1 MNDTNTS
8 PRGHNTPGSAPFR
21 SAIVVFPIALLVLL
35 LAFSVYPSLNLYDDG
50 IIVVGAEE
58 ILRGKVPYR
67 DFWTMY
73 APGQF
78 YLTALLFRIFGTQF
92 FIACLVG
99 VVSKALIVA
108 FGYVAMK
115 RHIRAKWLPAAG
127 AALLV
132 LVLAHL
138 GNETFPVFPAT
149 AFALLALLCMEPGL
163 MQHRLPLLFAAGL
176 CTALTACFRHD
187 LGLYTAVAL
196 SLGAIPIMLM
206 QNGGAGCRAIFK
218 ALAAYWGGI
227 LAIGAPVAAFFLWKV
242 PLHDL
247 FENLVHIPMAI
258 YPGVRRLPWAGLA
271 RAQKMLQDMGATE
284 LPFFPFIVGLREFV
298 VYVPFLIAL
307 PGLCFAALKLW
318 RSRKNAE
325 PSDASL
331 PFLLLA
337 SLLCL
342 LMTLKGAVRP
352 APHQLAQS
360 IVLAVPIG
368 LMLLPHIQQAK
379 PAGKAIL
386 VCCLALACVPL
397 AGAGTVGYWRM
408 TDALRNL
415 GAPNN
420 IAERCT
426 HPALPRLRCA
436 MAYQP
441 DDKRNVM
448 IANFLLQRTQPGD
461 PIFVGTGRHD
471 KIYWNAVMLYFMADR
486 PPATKWYELH
496 PGVQTRAETQLEM
509 IEEMRRTPP
518 RVLVLDTAWDLAY
531 ENNLSSQPSHIPL
544 LDNWLGECYEEKTR
558 FETIHLLAPRTD
570 SGERCG
576 AVAAL
581 AAVPAAAAATSASM
595 PASAP
600 ASAEAP

>member
-1 MNDTNTS
+1 MSDTNIS
-8 PRGHNTPGSAPFR
+8 PQEHNTAGGAPFR
-21 SAIVVFPIALLVLL
+21 ASIKVFPIALLALL
-35 LAFSVYPSLNLYDDG
+35 LAFSVYPGLNLYDDG

-78 YLTALLFRIFGTQF
+78 YLTALLFRIFGAQF
-92 FIACLVG
+92 FVACLIG
-99 VVSKALIVA
+99 VVSKALIVTLSYA
-108 FGYVAMK
+108 AMK

-127 AALLV
+127 AALLA
-132 LVLAHL
+132 LVLARL

-163 MQHRLPLLFAAGL
+163 LQRRLPLLFSAGL

-187 LGLYTAVAL
+187 LGLYTVVAL
-196 SLGAIPIMLM
+196 SLGTILVLLT
-206 QNGGAGCRAIFK
+206 QCGGSRAIFRS
-218 ALAAYWGGI
+218 LAVYWGGI

-242 PLHDL
+242 PPQDL
-247 FENLVHIPMAI
+247 YENLVHIPMAI
-258 YPGVRRLPWAGLA
+258 YPGVRRLPWVGLA
-271 RAQKMLQDMGATE
+271 RVQKMLKDMGATE
-284 LPFFPFIVGLREFV
+284 LPFYPFVAGLRTFV

-307 PGLCFAALKLW
+307 PSLCVAARKLW
-318 RSRKNAE
+318 RSRKGAE
-325 PSDASL
+325 PADASL
-331 PFLLLA
+331 PFMLLA

-342 LMTLKGAVRP
+342 LMALKGAVRP
-352 APHQLAQS
+352 EPHHLAQS

-379 PAGKAIL
+379 PVGKVIL
-386 VCCLALACVPL
+386 ICCLALACVPL
-397 AGAGTVGYWRM
+397 AGAGSVGYMHM
-408 TDALRNL
+408 TDGLRNL

-441 DDKRNVM
+441 DDRRNVM
-448 IANFLLQRTQPGD
+448 IASFLQQRTQPGD

-486 PPATKWYELH
+486 PPATRWYELH

-531 ENNLSSQPSHIPL
+531 ENNLSSQPSHISL

-558 FETIHLLAPRTD
+558 FESIHLLAPRTEA
-570 SGERCG
+570 GERCG

-581 AAVPAAAAATSASM
+581 AAVPAAAAA
-595 PASAP
+595 P
-600 ASAEAP
+600 ASAETPADDVPEEAP

>member
-8 PRGHNTPGSAPFR
+8 LREHSTQGDAPFR
-21 SAIVVFPIALLVLL
+21 AVITVFPIALLVLL
-35 LAFSVYPSLNLYDDG
+35 LALSMYPGLNLYDDG

-78 YLTALLFRIFGTQF
+78 YLTALLFRIFGAQF

-108 FGYVAMK
+108 LGYAAMK

-127 AALLV
+127 AALLA

-163 MQHRLPLLFAAGL
+163 MQRRLPLLFAAGL
-176 CTALTACFRHD
+176 CTALAACFRHD

-196 SLGAIPIMLM
+196 SLGATFVLPL
-206 QNGGAGCRAIFK
+206 QGSGHAFFRS
-218 ALAAYWGGI
+218 LTVYWGGI
-227 LAIGAPVAAFFLWKV
+227 LAIGAPVTAFFFWKV
-242 PLHDL
+242 PPHDL
-247 FENLVHIPMAI
+247 YENLVHIPITI
-258 YPGVRRLPWAGLA
+258 YPDVRRLPWAGLA
-271 RAQKMLQDMGATE
+271 RVQKMLEDMGAAE
-284 LPFFPFIVGLREFV
+284 RPFFPFITGLREFV
-298 VYVPFLIAL
+298 VYVPFLITL
-307 PGLCFAALKLW
+307 PGLCIAARKLW
-318 RSRKNAE
+318 SSRKGAE
-325 PSDASL
+325 PADASL
-331 PFLLLA
+331 PFMLLA

-352 APHQLAQS
+352 TPRHLAQS

-386 VCCLALACVPL
+386 MCCLALACIPL
-397 AGAGTVGYWRM
+397 ASAGAVGYVRM

-420 IAERCT
+420 IAERCS

-441 DDKRNVM
+441 DDRRNVM
-448 IANFLLQRTQPGD
+448 IASFLQQRTQSGD

-486 PPATKWYELH
+486 PPATRWYELH

-518 RVLVLDTAWDLAY
+518 KVLVLDTAWDLAY
-531 ENNLSSQPSHIPL
+531 ENNLSSQPSNIHL

-558 FETIHLLAPRTD
+558 FESIHLLAPRTD
-570 SGERCG
+570 AGERCG

-581 AAVPAAAAATSASM
+581 AAAPAA
-595 PASAP
+595 ASAP
-600 ASAEAP
+600 ASAEAPATPAEAP